1 MHTSRQTQNGFRSLW
16 VLFEPPLTRKKRIQM
31 HRIGLIAKN
40 IDIDISS
47 EKHYKQCDL
56 KNSIVIHAG
65 KQLQCERKL
74 DLNQP

>member
-1 MHTSRQTQNGFRSLW
+1 
-16 VLFEPPLTRKKRIQM
+16 M

-47 EKHYKQCDL
+47 EKHCKQCDL